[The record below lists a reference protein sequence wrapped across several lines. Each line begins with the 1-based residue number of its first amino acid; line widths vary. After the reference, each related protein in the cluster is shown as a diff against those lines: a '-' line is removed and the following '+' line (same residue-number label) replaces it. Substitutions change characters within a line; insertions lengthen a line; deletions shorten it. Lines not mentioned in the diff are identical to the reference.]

1 MEDETKDKEY
11 NRAKVIP
18 LSLDDLDKLVYQAL
32 SSIHIQVF
40 YPFDRIVNPSN
51 QITYKI
57 RSNSISNNIDEIRL
71 FVLNG
76 KTIFYYP
83 PRQDVALPNDLF
95 DGSYSFEEGRE
106 DGKKVLRISGPGYER
121 LNDEHF
127 QFIFLFMDEIRKLTG
142 QLIFEDSDDQ
152 EKDSQNPDDIST
164 NQSVV
169 RPNIPKTFLRNSR
182 S

>member
-11 NRAKVIP
+11 NRAIVIP

-32 SSIHIQVF
+32 SSIYIQVF

-57 RSNSISNNIDEIRL
+57 RSNSISNKIGEIRL

-76 KTIFYYP
+76 KTIFFYP
-83 PRQDVALPNDLF
+83 PRQDVSLPNDLF

-106 DGKKVLRISGPGYER
+106 DGKRVLRINGPGFER
-121 LNDEHF
+121 LNEEHY
-127 QFIFLFMDEIRKLTG
+127 QFIFMFMDEIRKLSG
-142 QLIFEDSDDQ
+142 QLIFDDSEDQQSD
-152 EKDSQNPDDIST
+152 
-164 NQSVV
+164 
-169 RPNIPKTFLRNSR
+169 
-182 S
+182 